1 MSNDAANVRV
11 LEQALRDRGLD
22 VTAHYYPG
30 ARHEV
35 LNETN
40 RDEVQT
46 DIVRWLDAL
55 PQPDRRVRC
64 GLLPRASTSST
75 PSCRQARKRSGSVI
89 AAGSRLMPT

>member
-22 VTAHYYPG
+22 VTAHYYEG

-55 PQPDRRVRC
+55 PS
-64 GLLPRASTSST
+64 A
-75 PSCRQARKRSGSVI
+75 
-89 AAGSRLMPT
+89 